1 MYVSARNTTGATILN
16 GRPVRI
22 TGGLGTNALVGL
34 ANGTGGV
41 VGVATEDIPNNTTG
55 RITTFGVV
63 NDIDT
68 SAFNDGDTIYASA
81 TGTLST
87 TLTGSF
93 VGTML
98 NASVGAGR
106 DRKSTRLNSSH

>member
-1 MYVSARNTTGATILN
+1 MYASARNTTGATILN

-55 RITTFGVV
+55 RITTFGAV

-68 SAFNDGDTIYASA
+68 SAVNDRDTIYASA
-81 TGTLST
+81 RSDER
-87 TLTGSF
+87 
-93 VGTML
+93 
-98 NASVGAGR
+98 R
-106 DRKSTRLNSSH
+106 DGKAWVRPGKYRWAPYC